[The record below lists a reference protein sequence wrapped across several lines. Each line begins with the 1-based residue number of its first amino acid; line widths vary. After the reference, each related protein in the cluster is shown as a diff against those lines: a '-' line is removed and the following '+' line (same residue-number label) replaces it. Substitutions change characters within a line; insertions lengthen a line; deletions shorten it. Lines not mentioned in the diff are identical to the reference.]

1 MVGTVKA
8 RSDHFLILNVD
19 LIFMVVMTVT
29 KQLTLFDKHYSSIDV
44 YISHQ
49 TNMILKSR
57 F

>member
-8 RSDHFLILNVD
+8 RSDHFLILKVD
-19 LIFMVVMTVT
+19 FTFMVVMA

-49 TNMILKSR
+49 TYMILKSR
-57 F
+57 Y